1 MKKVAGVYKLEI
13 TESESELEK
22 RLSQEKTGSG
32 KERLQLLYILK
43 TKKAKTIK
51 EAAELV
57 GRNRVTVQDWLTKY
71 RQGGLIKLLE
81 KKVGT
86 GRPRKIP
93 AWAEKELEKKLQSPT
108 GFESYGE
115 ICSWLREKLG
125 IEANYKIVHKLVYY
139 RLKASPKIAHPK
151 STEQSEQRLKD
162 FKKTL

>member
-1 MKKVAGVYKLEI
+1 MAGVYKLEI
-13 TESESELEK
+13 TESESELKK

-71 RQGGLIKLLE
+71 RQGGLIELLA

-115 ICSWLREKLG
+115 ICSWLRERLG
-125 IEANYKIVHKLVYY
+125 IEANYKTVHQLVYY
-139 RLKASPKIAHPK
+139 RLKASPKIARPK
-151 STEQSEQRLKD
+151 SAEQSEERLEN
-162 FKKTL
+162 FKKTLEST